1 MAILCYAGLPGKG
14 KTAESTY
21 FSIKHFNLMN
31 NALNRHA
38 SNISKIGESISEYY
52 YENDKFNLFKMVR
65 HVIHMYGVHNRYF
78 KLYPINNVFSNYP
91 IILNPMTR
99 FKYCRQF
106 IKNTV
111 YMLTDEQVNSNKY
124 FKFKFNFIK
133 NYVTCF
139 IFIKNYFYNDSIYDY
154 DQKKFVPD
162 EGQFDD
168 LDLPKYGKFKIMSNI
183 LKLTDMYMTYQFP
196 KHSLLIIDEAQK
208 YQDSRDF
215 ASFNRNLGTFLQH
228 HRHATIDDIIFVT
241 QHPRRLDNK
250 IRDLCEVFR
259 KYRMF
264 IKIPFIPYI
273 FATYTNYYEFEDYG
287 RFNQLPK
294 EARTYDY
301 DNHIQILP
309 TNKVFTRY
317 ESKYFSRIFEKL
329 PMIEKQEFTSKKLTS
344 TEIDKIGVK

>member
-1 MAILCYAGLPGKG
+1 MAINCYAGLPGKG

-21 FSIKHFNLMN
+21 FAVKHFNLMN
-31 NALNRHA
+31 NWLNRHI
-38 SNISKIGESISEYY
+38 SNLSMIGESISDYKRECT
-52 YENDKFNLFKMVR
+52 KFNLFKMF
-65 HVIHMYGVHNRYF
+65 HHILFMYGVNNRLF
-78 KLYPINNVFSNYP
+78 KLYPNNNVFSNYP

-99 FKYCRQF
+99 FKYCRRF
-106 IKNTV
+106 IKNNV
-111 YMLTDEQVNSNKY
+111 YIFTNEQISINKRI
-124 FKFKFNFIK
+124 KFKFNYYK
-133 NYVTCF
+133 NYLTLF
-139 IFIKNYFYNDSIYDY
+139 KYLKDYFYNELVYDHE
-154 DQKKFVPD
+154 QKCFVKD

-168 LDLPKYGKFKIMSNI
+168 SDLPKYGKYKIMSNI
-183 LKLTDMYMTYQFP
+183 LQLTDMYMTYQFP
-196 KHSLLIIDEAQK
+196 KHSLLIVDEAQK

-264 IKIPFIPYI
+264 VKIPFIPFV

-301 DNHIQILP
+301 DNHMQILP
-309 TNKVFTRY
+309 TNKTFTRY

-329 PMIEKQEFTSKKLTS
+329 PMIQKQQFTAKKLTS
-344 TEIDKIGVK
+344 TEIEKIGVK

>member
-1 MAILCYAGLPGKG
+1 MGINCYAGLPGKG

-21 FSIKHFNLMN
+21 FAVKHYNLLN
-31 NALNRHA
+31 NRINRHV
-38 SNISKIGESISEYY
+38 SNILKIGDSVHEYY
-52 YENDKFNLFKMVR
+52 EYHSKFNLFKML
-65 HVIHMYGVHNRYF
+65 HHIISSYGVNNRLF
-78 KLYPINNVFSNYP
+78 KLYPNNNVFSNYP

-99 FKYCRQF
+99 FKDLRQF

-111 YMLTDEQVNSNKY
+111 YMISSELVDSKKII
-124 FKFKFNFIK
+124 KFKFIYFK
-133 NYVTCF
+133 NYIMYF
-139 IFIKNYFYNDSIYDY
+139 SELKEYFYNDLIYDHE
-154 DQKKFVPD
+154 QLKFVPD
-162 EGQFDD
+162 HGQFDD
-168 LDLPKYGKFKIMSNI
+168 SDLPKYGKYKIMSNI
-183 LKLTDMYMTYQFP
+183 LQLTDMYMLYQFP

-264 IKIPFIPYI
+264 IKIPFIPFI

-329 PMIEKQEFTSKKLTS
+329 PMIQKLEFTDKKLTS
-344 TEIDKIGVK
+344 KEIEKIGVK